1 MVDRNNPEF
10 IRPNTSIK
18 PTIVRNTIS
27 NNLFMSCN
35 SVEIDAVPHANSRF
49 DSEVWDEETV
59 ESFRQDILDGM
70 FGG

>member
-1 MVDRNNPEF
+1 MVDRNDPEF
-10 IRPNTSIK
+10 IRPNISIK
-18 PTIVRNTIS
+18 PTIVRNTIL

-35 SVEIDAVPHANSRF
+35 SVEIDAVPYANSRF
-49 DSEVWDEETV
+49 DSEIWDEETI